1 MNKEYK
7 VERIKKEFVS
17 SDCVQVSIPFD
28 GTMTFLST
36 DGIIFYNDKDNI
48 VNKYL
53 SDDRRRRFAE
63 ADVAIYSTWNG
74 LLKRESFTKQ
84 ILDFNRPYISIQNG
98 EILERFVIK
107 DNDEA
112 LLISKILN
120 FERKTVNMNYKQLS
134 EMVFDN
140 NNCDNIFYIYLDGSI
155 PSDHRIYPTENEI
168 YDGITGQLREKME
181 NFKKYQKEIEHYS
194 EVDRWF
200 YDYVNKSI
208 ENIDLSLVN
217 FNFDVG
223 KSLVIIKIKD
233 NLMKVFV
240 VEATLVNYDNFKVD
254 VYNMLVNSYTLEQV
268 KASLND
274 SKDSMHLNYNMFHMG
289 LVKRKVLKK

>member
-1 MNKEYK
+1 MDKEYK
-7 VERIKKEFVS
+7 IERIKKEFVG
-17 SDCVQVSIPFD
+17 SDCVQVSIPFN
-28 GTMTFLST
+28 GTMTLLNK
-36 DGIIFYNDKDNI
+36 DGVIFYNDKDNI

-53 SDDRRRRFAE
+53 SDDRRRRFVNS
-63 ADVAIYSTWNG
+63 DVVIYSIRNG

-84 ILDFNRPYISIQNG
+84 ILDFDKPYISIQNG

-120 FERKTVNMNYKQLS
+120 FERKTVNMNYKQLL

-140 NNCDNIFYIYLDGSI
+140 NNCDNVYYVYLDGSI
-155 PSDHRIYPTENEI
+155 PNDNKIYPSENEI
-168 YDGITGQLREKME
+168 YDGIITQLREKMD

-200 YDYVNKSI
+200 YDYVSKSI

-223 KSLVIIKIKD
+223 KSLVIIRIKD
-233 NLMKVFV
+233 GIMKVFV
-240 VEATLVNYDNFKVD
+240 VEATLINYDNFKVN
-254 VYNMLVNSYTLEQV
+254 VYNMSVNSYTLEQV
-268 KASLND
+268 KSNLNY
-274 SKDSMHLNYNMFHMG
+274 SKDSMYLNTFHMG